1 MKDPV
6 RESTADREAYNL
18 SFIRSDEGLKQI
30 LDELDDLYEGSSVRN
45 PYFSPD
51 MDLHAFRDSLS
62 TKWCTLICINEDF

>member
-30 LDELDDLYEGSSVRN
+30 LDELDDYTKGRQSEIHTFLRN
-45 PYFSPD
+45 G
-51 MDLHAFRDSLS
+51 
-62 TKWCTLICINEDF
+62 

>member
-30 LDELDDLYEGSSVRN
+30 LDELDDLYERSSVRN
-45 PYFSPD
+45 PYFSPEWIKCWWKKVRKGNQANGS
-51 MDLHAFRDSLS
+51 H
-62 TKWCTLICINEDF
+62 CEG